1 MGIYR
6 VFWWDFYWGYH
17 RYFVGFYR
25 GFWWEF
31 LSQSWTLKLFLFD
44 GIFNCESHIFGQFL
58 RFEAVLV
65 NHLSS
70 WSWQLFLWHIFS
82 VNRYHITTE
91 EADVTEETDV
101 KGRKWRH
108 RNLPGWWKPRH
119 SDALLEFSEG
129 KTNWWSSAVPKHI
142 PATWTHSQTSKICK
156 HITFGWRR
164 CFLYHDTWPN
174 TTSQIPNPIQRL
186 LGLSYNFPPKSSCTT
201 VHLAG
206 VPWAAPLTLPKLQV
220 LGL

>member
-1 MGIYR
+1 MGKSTINGHSIAMLNYQR
-6 VFWWDFYWGYH
+6 VVGILTEIDSTTISPATWGA
-17 RYFVGFYR
+17 
-25 GFWWEF
+25 W
-31 LSQSWTLKLFLFD
+31 
-44 GIFNCESHIFGQFL
+44 
-58 RFEAVLV
+58 
-65 NHLSS
+65 
-70 WSWQLFLWHIFS
+70 
-82 VNRYHITTE
+82 
-91 EADVTEETDV
+91 
-101 KGRKWRH
+101 
-108 RNLPGWWKPRH
+108 H

-142 PATWTHSQTSKICK
+142 PATRTHSQTSKIYK